1 MSTRGR
7 VAAGLPWWL
16 FLVTGIGWLL
26 VSLIVLRFNITRSPR
41 WASCWA

>member
-7 VAAGLPWWL
+7 VAAGVPWWL

-26 VSLIVLRFNITRSPR
+26 VSLIVLRFNITSV
-41 WASCWA
+41 ASVGVLLA